1 MLQVTLIG
9 NLGADAKV
17 QSSNGRDFTAF
28 RVAHTERWK
37 DDAGQVHES
46 TTWVDC
52 VIDGQPK
59 VFEYLKRGQM
69 VYVVGGCR
77 LRTYSSEKDRC
88 MKAGM
93 TISVARLELLG
104 GKSDDV
110 PHQLF
115 SEDGKYRYDI
125 EKNFTCFDLMNQV
138 EPGKYLKLISKTGE
152 TFLCDAYGNVRP
164 ESEVET
170 PC

>member
-9 NLGADAKV
+9 NLGADAKL
-17 QSSNGRDFTAF
+17 QSTNGREFTAI

-52 VIDGQPK
+52 VMDGQPK

-69 VYVVGGCR
+69 VYVVGSCR

-93 TISVARLELLG
+93 TISVARIELLG

-110 PHQLF
+110 PRQLF
-115 SEDGKYRYDI
+115 SEDGKYRYEID
-125 EKNFTCFDLMNQV
+125 KKFTCFDLIGEIRVGDVMRLV
-138 EPGKYLKLISKTGE
+138 SKTGE
-152 TFLCDAYGNVRP
+152 AFLCDSYGNVRP
-164 ESEVET
+164 ESKE
-170 PC
+170 

>member
-9 NLGADAKV
+9 NLGADAKL

-52 VIDGQPK
+52 VMDGQPK

-69 VYVVGGCR
+69 VYVVGSCR

-88 MKAGM
+88 MKAGI
-93 TISVARLELLG
+93 TISIARIELLG
-104 GKSDDV
+104 GRSNDV
-110 PHQLF
+110 PTQLF

-125 EKNFTCFDLMNQV
+125 DKHFTCYDLMNQV
-138 EPGKYLKLISKTGE
+138 EPGKCLKLISKTGE
-152 TFLCDAYGNVRP
+152 TFLCDSYGNVRP
-164 ESEVET
+164 ESEE
-170 PC
+170 